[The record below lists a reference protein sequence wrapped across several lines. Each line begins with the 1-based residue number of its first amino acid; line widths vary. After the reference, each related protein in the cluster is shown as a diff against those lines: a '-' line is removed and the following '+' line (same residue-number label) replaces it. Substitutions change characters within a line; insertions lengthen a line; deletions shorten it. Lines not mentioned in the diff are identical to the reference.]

1 LHATTASLHATTASL
16 NTATGSILTASASM
30 ATQVAL
36 EDDGIEI
43 LNNSSTLLAKY
54 GSKTEL
60 FAGGNTSNKA
70 ILDTDGLVVV
80 QGGVTSSIFGE
91 SIELRSSVI
100 ASKTTASLDANG
112 LTIVQNAT
120 TASQFGSN
128 ISLPIGN
135 ISIGSDSGT
144 NQNIQIA
151 SNAFKVR
158 RGTTDI
164 VKIEQQNIGAP
175 VAGGRI
181 SQEAERTVLIAPTA
195 SFDHINVSTLTPSVQ
210 YFQEVNNISTDVA
223 IANTQRFQYVER
235 ATNSGDAVNENLAGN
250 FRVNYS
256 GSFKGNVQNS
266 SAPTNQSPFRFEA
279 TYQSLVNNGLRLGEL
294 DGGIVDIRA
303 DLTGSFRNKLGA
315 ALMITVDDNSAA
327 VASPFNDGYSFIHA
341 KGSSNNGSTTDKF
354 QVSSSGDVLAAGNIT
369 AFGTAFASVS
379 DRSWKKDI
387 ETFSGS
393 LEKITK
399 LRPRKFKWKKDN
411 KEDYGFIAQEVETI
425 LPQIVKSSGFSNAGK
440 ETGESKK
447 HKTIDYAK
455 LTPYLVDTIQEL
467 IKRIEKLEKENKILR
482 VD

>member
-1 LHATTASLHATTASL
+1 
-16 NTATGSILTASASM
+16 M
-30 ATQVAL
+30 
-36 EDDGIEI
+36 
-43 LNNSSTLLAKY
+43 
-54 GSKTEL
+54 
-60 FAGGNTSNKA
+60 
-70 ILDTDGLVVV
+70 VVK
-80 QGGVTSSIFGE
+80 GGVTSSIFGD
-91 SIELRSSVI
+91 SVELRSATI

-112 LTIVQNAT
+112 LTIVQNAI
-120 TASQFGSN
+120 TASQFGSS

-164 VKIEQQNIGAP
+164 VTIEQQSIDTP
-175 VAGGRI
+175 VSNGKLSEPAT
-181 SQEAERTVLIAPTA
+181 RTVLVAPTA
-195 SFDHINVSTLTPSVQ
+195 SFDHLNVSTLTPNVQ
-210 YFQEVNNISTDVA
+210 YFQEVNNISTAATTENV
-223 IANTQRFQYVER
+223 QRFQYVER

-256 GSFKGNVQNS
+256 GSLKSFVQNS

-279 TYQSLVNNGLRLGEL
+279 TYQSLVNNGIRLGEL

-303 DLTGSFRNKLGA
+303 DLTGSFKNKLGA

-354 QVSSSGDVLAAGNIT
+354 QVSSSGDVIAAGNIT

-440 ETGESKK
+440 ETGDGKK

-467 IKRIEKLEKENKILR
+467 IKRIEKLERENKILR